1 MGHLEWNLRDLEV
14 RMQAGHS
21 ESGRLSRQAGRR
33 LILASLGIAVAVIA
47 QAILQRAGLEFTGA
61 LLIALAALFGGWLL
75 NTHAHVPGLPL
86 TMAGIMALTVFLAG
100 IIGTA
105 DTAVSGG
112 TVFIALLLSVVARSW
127 GVGLTVAV
135 ILVGAELLAAA
146 L

>member
-1 MGHLEWNLRDLEV
+1 
-14 RMQAGHS
+14 MQAGHS
-21 ESGRLSRQAGRR
+21 ESGRLSRQTGWR

-47 QAILQRAGLEFTGA
+47 QAILQREGLEFTGA
-61 LLIALAALFGGWLL
+61 LLIALAALLGGWLL

-127 GVGLTVAV
+127 GVGLTAAV

>member
-1 MGHLEWNLRDLEV
+1 
-14 RMQAGHS
+14 MQAGHS

-47 QAILQRAGLEFTGA
+47 QAILQREGLEFTGA
-61 LLIALAALFGGWLL
+61 LLIALAALLGGWLL

-127 GVGLTVAV
+127 GVGLTAAV

>member
-1 MGHLEWNLRDLEV
+1 
-14 RMQAGHS
+14 MQAGHS
-21 ESGRLSRQAGRR
+21 ESGRLSRQAGWRV
-33 LILASLGIAVAVIA
+33 ILASVGIAVAVIA
-47 QAILQRAGLEFTGA
+47 QAILQREGLEFTGA
-61 LLIALAALFGGWLL
+61 LLIALAALLGGWLL

-127 GVGLTVAV
+127 GVGLTAAV